1 MRIGV
6 DVSTWFNGRGFGR
19 FTRELVSAM
28 IHAESAHHWVLF
40 SDRPDIERI
49 TAANVSY
56 VVVQQ
61 SVPVTE
67 AAVADGSRRVV
78 DSDCSRQ
85 KRTALRLK
93 REVWIERLVSI
104 CSTERM

>member
-78 DSDCSRQ
+78 DMLSFTRAVKKEALDAPSNE
-85 KRTALRLK
+85 RTPP
-93 REVWIERLVSI
+93 
-104 CSTERM
+104 